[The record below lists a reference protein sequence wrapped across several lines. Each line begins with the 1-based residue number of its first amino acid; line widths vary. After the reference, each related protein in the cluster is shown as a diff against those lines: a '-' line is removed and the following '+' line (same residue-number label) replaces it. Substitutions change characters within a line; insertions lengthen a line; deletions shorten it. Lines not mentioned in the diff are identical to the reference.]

1 MSLILTCGS
10 CERKMGSLEEHRVR
24 DDKYLCIKCFD
35 ALEQEKKA
43 IQNIYDSVPD
53 DCIPWAFGV
62 LKEPDFPYDGILTG
76 IIRSKQELLQTIFSG
91 ISTNSRVECV
101 NLILPD
107 ANLTSNIIPSPS
119 INNSITFYNKLGQ
132 QLSTGTLSSV
142 DFSQAGKII
151 VITNIVAM
159 FDLMSITKISF
170 TQDNMFS
177 SYSVKLVSNIITTD
191 THYSFL
197 VQLEFNIV

>member
-1 MSLILTCGS
+1 MSLILTCEK
-10 CERKMGSLEEHRVR
+10 CTKKMGSLEPYKVR
-24 DDKYLCIKCFD
+24 DDKYLCVKCFD

-43 IQNIYDSVPD
+43 IQNIYDGVPD

-62 LKEPDFPYDGILTG
+62 LKAPDFPYDGILTG
-76 IIRSKQELLQTIFSG
+76 ITG
-91 ISTNSRVECV
+91 IV
-101 NLILPD
+101 D
-107 ANLTSNIIPSPS
+107 LTSNIMPSPS
-119 INNSITFYNKLGQ
+119 INNIITFYNKLGQ

-142 DFSQAGKII
+142 DFSQAGKITI
-151 VITNIVAM
+151 IANIVAM
-159 FDLMSITKISF
+159 FDLMAIAKISF

-177 SYSVKLVSNIITTD
+177 SYNVKLNSNIITTD